1 MRLTGR
7 IADLAGNPSLDAA
20 LDFEVGPDPDKLI
33 VVDASGSAGSE
44 VPVVIGLANLFE
56 VSGVQFDLM
65 YDTNVIASVDSVTV
79 RDRAVD
85 FDSTPF
91 NEIMPGQVRVLLFD
105 LGGDRIAPGQGPIL
119 NLWLT
124 VDAAAPAGGHVLTL
138 DSIAISDASG
148 GTSSAAQAT
157 GTFTVQ

>member
-1 MRLTGR
+1 
-7 IADLAGNPSLDAA
+7 
-20 LDFEVGPDPDKLI
+20 
-33 VVDASGSAGSE
+33 
-44 VPVVIGLANLFE
+44 
-56 VSGVQFDLM
+56 M

-79 RDRAVD
+79 GDRAVD

-91 NEIMPGQVRVLLFD
+91 NEIAPGQVRVLLFD
-105 LGGDRIAPGQGPIL
+105 LGGDRVAPGQGPIL

-124 VDAAAPAGGHVLTL
+124 VDAAAPAGGHALTL
-138 DSIAISDASG
+138 DSITVSDAAG